1 MVSTETSDKIIFL
14 PVLTTEHS
22 TVRTLVHIVHNYRIY
37 TSVVEQQGV
46 IRRYQRCVELRLTM
60 WCGVRSAPVE
70 T

>member
-22 TVRTLVHIVHNYRIY
+22 TVRTLVYIVHNYRIY

-46 IRRYQRCVELRLTM
+46 IRRYR
-60 WCGVRSAPVE
+60 GVLN
-70 T
+70 